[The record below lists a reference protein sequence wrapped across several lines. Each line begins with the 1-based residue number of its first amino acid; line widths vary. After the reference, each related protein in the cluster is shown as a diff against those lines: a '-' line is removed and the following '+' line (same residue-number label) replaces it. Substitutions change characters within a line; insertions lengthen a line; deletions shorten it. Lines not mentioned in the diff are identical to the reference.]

1 MLSRMYFRGVKPVIV
16 DSRLKW
22 DQRRQNKKKRTSLNK
37 EKNYAQTVNSKKQ
50 FLTSQRLSN
59 YVTKMNQKINRQ
71 QVSKNLIQHHTMIS
85 KYSLNFVVPWFT
97 TNDLVTVYLY
107 RFRCLTKINS
117 YTKVIEDLTKL
128 IELQQKLHT
137 EDDDEYHPIDE
148 FLQLESLSPYYLFHV
163 RGIYYLKLKQTENA
177 IKDFSNCIQL
187 KSNYAEAF
195 YKRGVAYLAQGHYA
209 IAVSDFSQ
217 SIALQGPSPSQNLS
231 AIYMNRAYVQ
241 AEHLGN
247 LDDAISDLYQ
257 ALSVK

>member
-1 MLSRMYFRGVKPVIV
+1 M
-16 DSRLKW
+16 
-22 DQRRQNKKKRTSLNK
+22 
-37 EKNYAQTVNSKKQ
+37 
-50 FLTSQRLSN
+50 
-59 YVTKMNQKINRQ
+59 
-71 QVSKNLIQHHTMIS
+71 
-85 KYSLNFVVPWFT
+85 
-97 TNDLVTVYLY
+97 
-107 RFRCLTKINS
+107 
-117 YTKVIEDLTKL
+117 IEDLTKL